1 MLSQLLI
8 FLFLKKLKAKS
19 KKEKRK
25 KLSQTLLSNK
35 SYIYS
40 IDGTLWSAI
49 QSSWTLNII
58 ICTHQIIQIEG
69 TTEGAFNFKGK
80 QSNCLLALLQPS
92 SSFLSFFFFFLVCQK
107 VWALSKLNCRCKRKI
122 GDWKGSW
129 YQTSLFSAF
138 FCLFIYPHKIF

>member
-80 QSNCLLALLQPS
+80 QSKLYYNLPPPS
-92 SSFLSFFFFFLVCQK
+92 SPFFFFFLVCQK